1 MAFSRSVGEGDISV
15 SVAQVVDRY
24 VTSSWQPA
32 ARRQPLAAR
41 RPGSC
46 PSVTGR
52 ASTNRTGGREAV
64 VSAPMPFT
72 SEQLLEIRDRFHH
85 ADVCPIQGPRA
96 FFENAGGSLTLKAA
110 VERTAELMA
119 FPDNQGRA
127 NAASQYL
134 MEIIAQ
140 GRDDMK
146 LLMGASSGEVFIGE
160 SGTELLG
167 RLIRN
172 ATLASSGAKI
182 LGSHLEHPAT
192 YSAGRRWAEVAGM
205 TYEQVDFDTAST
217 VVSVE
222 QYRPALTPD
231 LAVATIIHASPVT
244 GMHVDVKAI
253 AAEIRAIAPECFIIV
268 DGIQHAAHGHVAVD
282 DYGIDGY
289 VVSATSCSRDTT
301 SVSHGSPTASQRHRT
316 INSPVHPPTSGN
328 SARDASAYAAF
339 SEVVRY
345 LEWLGAEVS
354 DETEPRAQLEAAS
367 AAIRDQEQDLV
378 DAMMWG
384 TGGLPGLGQ
393 LDGVHVVGP
402 EASEHRSGMVSFGSR
417 ATTASTSSTPST
429 PRACAPMLEAG
440 LLLGER
446 ARTARHSELHS
457 CVGQSLQHP
466 SRGRAVARHRQS
478 AGRVVTR
485 GSPRQPHPPVP
496 PPMPV
501 VTPHRRVAPTAAVGH
516 RPRPHRRACVRDA
529 RTRRYGRCPDR
540 YAELLI
546 AAGGRR
552 RNDGRVLLPRPMVE
566 AALTARRRRSSCPA
580 SSTTTVCRSEE
591 GCAHR
596 HRRCCRADTRCRHR
610 HLPRFGAR

>member
-1 MAFSRSVGEGDISV
+1 
-15 SVAQVVDRY
+15 
-24 VTSSWQPA
+24 
-32 ARRQPLAAR
+32 
-41 RPGSC
+41 
-46 PSVTGR
+46 
-52 ASTNRTGGREAV
+52 
-64 VSAPMPFT
+64 MPFT

-253 AAEIRAIAPECFIIV
+253 AAEIRAIARV
-268 DGIQHAAHGHVAVD
+268 LHHRRRH
-282 DYGIDGY
+282 
-289 VVSATSCSRDTT
+289 SACR
-301 SVSHGSPTASQRHRT
+301 PRPCRRRRLRHRRLRRVWLQAVLAT
-316 INSPVHPPTSGN
+316 QLRCRMGLRPPRNGTARSTRRCTLQRLGTRH
-328 SARDASAYAAF
+328 RDASAYAAF

-402 EASEHRSGMVSFGSR
+402 EASEHRSGMVSFWIEGHDSLDVVDTLNAEGVRTHARKQDYYSASVLEPLGIQNCIRASASHYNTRAEVEQLLATVNRLAGS
-417 ATTASTSSTPST
+417 
-429 PRACAPMLEAG
+429 
-440 LLLGER
+440 
-446 ARTARHSELHS
+446 
-457 CVGQSLQHP
+457 
-466 SRGRAVARHRQS
+466 
-478 AGRVVTR
+478 
-485 GSPRQPHPPVP
+485 
-496 PPMPV
+496 
-501 VTPHRRVAPTAAVGH
+501 
-516 RPRPHRRACVRDA
+516 
-529 RTRRYGRCPDR
+529 
-540 YAELLI
+540 
-546 AAGGRR
+546 
-552 RNDGRVLLPRPMVE
+552 
-566 AALTARRRRSSCPA
+566 
-580 SSTTTVCRSEE
+580 
-591 GCAHR
+591 
-596 HRRCCRADTRCRHR
+596 
-610 HLPRFGAR
+610 